1 MEATTP
7 AVEEARQVSANEID
21 YAKYV
26 LYVRKGIPACDRLLG
41 LASQCLDVIV
51 QDVDKITGPKP
62 VWLRGVP
69 SLVQLPGFKLST
81 GTEALKAMEA
91 HVRLGVQGMP
101 TGLFGGSAGASLS
114 EDQGAPS
121 ATHMGLGLTIGDE
134 RYEDAP
140 RERNAGGASLEDMM
154 RRRAASTKTLQLP

>member
-1 MEATTP
+1 M
-7 AVEEARQVSANEID
+7 EEARSVSTNEID

-41 LASQCLDVIV
+41 LAAQCLDVIV
-51 QDVDKITGPKP
+51 QDVDKIAGPKP
-62 VWLRGVP
+62 AWLRGVP
-69 SLVQLPGFKLST
+69 SLVQLPDFKLST

-114 EDQGAPS
+114 EDQGVQGGLA
-121 ATHMGLGLTIGDE
+121 ARMGLDLTISGDE

-140 RERNAGGASLEDMM
+140 RERNKGGASLEEMM
-154 RRRAASTKTLQLP
+154 RPRAASSKNLQLP